1 MKTLIP
7 DFSPKSVLEIGGGFG
22 TLGEILHQ
30 TSGTDIKYIDVDLP
44 PIFVI
49 AYEYIKNSC
58 KLHDDNI
65 LKSSLDNKESIQI
78 SDLPTFSFLPSWEI
92 EKLSGEI
99 DLFVNFI
106 SFQEMEPEIVRNYL
120 HKVSCLKTKVVLLRN
135 IKEGKQKATDKTV
148 GVVSPI
154 LNDDYA
160 KFLPEYELI
169 GRNIS
174 PFGFQTVDNF
184 NSELLVF
191 KRKEKDFG
199 C

>member
-1 MKTLIP
+1 MT
-7 DFSPKSVLEIGGGFG
+7 G
-22 TLGEILHQ
+22 TKINR
-30 TSGTDIKYIDVDLP
+30 T
-44 PIFVI
+44 
-49 AYEYIKNSC
+49 
-58 KLHDDNI
+58 
-65 LKSSLDNKESIQI
+65 
-78 SDLPTFSFLPSWEI
+78 
-92 EKLSGEI
+92 I

-135 IKEGKQKATDKTV
+135 IKEGKQKATDKMV